1 MIERES
7 SSKLCYANRLVYSQ
21 KHFICNLIGRS
32 VLALGF
38 LLPNESYFFL
48 FLVLYFF
55 GNMDPVVSCTKEI
68 SEEDQKLRSFMNQ
81 SSIHS
86 FNHTSKKDRIIRI
99 TNGRIFR
106 NGKVDCFL
114 FPSFL
119 DRAGRPLGS
128 ERKDFGSS
136 ELLLQSNELF

>member
-1 MIERES
+1 M
-7 SSKLCYANRLVYSQ
+7 N
-21 KHFICNLIGRS
+21 
-32 VLALGF
+32 
-38 LLPNESYFFL
+38 
-48 FLVLYFF
+48 
-55 GNMDPVVSCTKEI
+55 PVVSYTKEI

-106 NGKVDCFL
+106 NGKVGCL
-114 FPSFL
+114 CFPSFL
-119 DRAGRPLGS
+119 DRAGRPVDS

-136 ELLLQSNELF
+136 ELLLQPNELF

>member
-1 MIERES
+1 
-7 SSKLCYANRLVYSQ
+7 
-21 KHFICNLIGRS
+21 
-32 VLALGF
+32 
-38 LLPNESYFFL
+38 
-48 FLVLYFF
+48 
-55 GNMDPVVSCTKEI
+55 MDPVVSCKKEI

-106 NGKVDCFL
+106 NGKVG
-114 FPSFL
+114 SFILSSYL

-128 ERKDFGSS
+128 ERKDFGSP
-136 ELLLQSNELF
+136 ELLLQPNELI